1 MGVITDMLRLILI
14 RRKLKKKKSKT
25 KVITVYS
32 EDTCRVDQ
40 DGGPYKVMIEEDE
53 AKK

>member
-1 MGVITDMLRLILI
+1 MGVITDMLRLILMWK
-14 RRKLKKKKSKT
+14 KLKKKKSKT
-25 KVITVYS
+25 KSYIVYS
-32 EDTCRVDQ
+32 EDTCRVDR